1 MDAKNVKLGKKQ
13 IIDSIQILRI
23 RKTKKVKTKSKK
35 SKKRYTCKKRKI

>member
-13 IIDSIQILRI
+13 IVDSIQILRI

-35 SKKRYTCKKRKI
+35 RYTCKKRKI

>member
-1 MDAKNVKLGKKQ
+1 MNMKKVKLGKKQ

-23 RKTKKVKTKSKK
+23 RKTKKVKTKK